1 MKYNENKSKSRP
13 YVKIFQGYSK
23 YSMFWDKII
32 LLIFFYFEGLVFQRQ
47 KLLYHA
53 INAMKLLLY
62 LGPIFIMYNV
72 YSIFTIFYLVLS
84 IYLAGA

>member
-23 YSMFWDKII
+23 YRMFWDKII

-53 INAMKLLLY
+53 MNAMKLLLY
-62 LGPIFIMYNV
+62 LGPILIMYR
-72 YSIFTIFYLVLS
+72 YIMIIQFFSILFSSGYI
-84 IYLAGA
+84 